1 SIETETDELDESLI
15 ESVEGDGEEVLKFA
29 RSVSREEE
37 YADDEEDEEDDDDD
51 DDDVVGAAESNSE
64 GLKTKLA
71 DLARALNAPSR
82 GGSEAPAARPKQTTG
97 SDR

>member
-1 SIETETDELDESLI
+1 SIETETDELDESLV
-15 ESVEGDGEEVLKFA
+15 EGVEGDGEEVLEFA

-37 YADDEEDEEDDDDD
+37 YADDEEDEEEDDDD
-51 DDDVVGAAESNSE
+51 DDDVPDAAKSNPE

-82 GGSEAPAARPKQTTG
+82 GGSEAPAARPKQTTE
-97 SDR
+97 SAR